1 MWIAEAGVY
10 TARCAFLTV
19 AALSGY
25 HYYKKKDSYIEGPAQ
40 LHQAQD
46 YIPIVFIAFAA
57 ICLLYNYFFRQSLTA
72 FHVLTK
78 QKSDYYKEARTT
90 SNNSESTKLLK
101 NSLSQQRN
109 QRQQTTQTQSSKPS
123 LTEAKY
129 NKVLHSKEEREKL
142 CADRSAGNLL
152 EQLIPFLVAL
162 FSYATFVNLH
172 EAVIFGWMW
181 VFFRSYY
188 GIVFMKPFPA
198 LFLSTLPAY
207 VCVWYMI
214 EKCVYVHTVDLFSE

>member
-10 TARCAFLTV
+10 TARCAFLAV

-25 HYYKKKDSYIEGPAQ
+25 HYYKKKDSSYIEGPAQ
-40 LHQAQD
+40 QAQD
-46 YIPIVFIAFAA
+46 YIPIVFVAFAA

-78 QKSDYYKEARTT
+78 QKSDYKART
-90 SNNSESTKLLK
+90 SNSESTKLL
-101 NSLSQQRN
+101 NSLSQQN
-109 QRQQTTQTQSSKPS
+109 QRQQTQSKPS

-129 NKVLHSKEEREKL
+129 NKVLHSREEREKL

-188 GIVFMKPFPA
+188 GLVFMKPFPT

-207 VCVWYMI
+207 FCVWYMI
-214 EKCVYVHTVDLFSE
+214 GKCVYVNTVDLF